1 MTDKDF
7 YLTKEKAQKLAGDM
21 IDMSAKAVKASR
33 ADETDICIN
42 AMDSALTRF
51 ANNQIHQNNFERNAQ
66 VTVRAAVGKRV
77 AKVNSNLVT
86 PEGLAKAVEDA
97 YTLAQFSPEDEDWA
111 GLPQGPFEYPIK
123 VDFFENTAV
132 LTPEGRAK
140 PLKQAFDLAG
150 GTYQAAG
157 TLSNTVVTLGVV
169 NSHGVKAVCN
179 ATQGKFT
186 VLYTG
191 PDSSGYYEDTQR
203 DFSAVDIMGAARRAM
218 EKAEASRNPSAE
230 AGVGK
235 YTVILEEEAVAT
247 LMIFLSWLGF
257 SAKMVHDKES
267 FLTGKMGQKITG
279 DTVTIYDDA
288 GDPRTMGLP
297 FDFEGVPKQKLGLI
311 ENGVAKAYAHSW
323 KTAAKEG
330 AKSTGHYIGWEEPL
344 PVNLVLAGGD
354 QTREE
359 LIASVDRGVLVS
371 RFHYSNVVNPI
382 ETVITGMTRDGTFL
396 IEGGK
401 ITRGLKNFRYTQN
414 ILAALAN
421 NEGMT
426 RAQRFNS
433 SFFGGGA
440 VVPVVKIR
448 DFNFS
453 GKTDF

>member
-1 MTDKDF
+1 MSDNDF
-7 YLTKEKAQKLAGDM
+7 YLTRERAQKLAADTM
-21 IDMSAKAVKASR
+21 EMAAKAVKASR
-33 ADETDICIN
+33 ADETEITVY

-66 VTVRAAVGKRV
+66 ITVRAAVGKRV
-77 AKVNSNLVT
+77 AKVNSNLLT
-86 PEGLAKAVEDA
+86 PEGLAKAVDDA

-111 GLPQGPFEYPIK
+111 GLPEGPFEYPIK

-132 LTPEGRAK
+132 LTPEGRAQ
-140 PLKQAFDLAG
+140 PLREAFELAG
-150 GTYQAAG
+150 DTYEAAG
-157 TLSNTVVTLGVV
+157 TLGNTVVTLGVV
-169 NSHGVKAVCN
+169 NSHGVNAVCN
-179 ATQGKFT
+179 TTQGKFT

-191 PDSSGYYEDTQR
+191 PDSSGYYEDIKR
-203 DFSAVDIMGAARRAM
+203 DFSAMDIIGTSRRAL
-218 EKAEASRNPSAE
+218 EKAEASRNPSGE
-230 AGVGK
+230 LEVGK

-247 LMIFLSWLGF
+247 MMMFLSWLGF

-279 DTVTIYDDA
+279 DNVTIYDDA

-297 FDFEGVPKQKLGLI
+297 FDFEGVPKQKLVLV

-330 AKSTGHYIGWEEPL
+330 VKSTGHYVGWEEPL

-354 QTREE
+354 KTKEE
-359 LIASVDRGVLVS
+359 LIASIDRGVLVS
-371 RFHYSNVVNPI
+371 RFHYSNVVNPM

-414 ILAALAN
+414 ILTALAN

-426 RAQRFNS
+426 AEQRFNS

-440 VVPVVKIR
+440 VVPVIKVR